1 MKILFV
7 FLGGT
12 IGSTLSG
19 EYISPDSKKSRALIE
34 AYSNKHGIDFE
45 YDVIEPLSSLSE
57 NNTGEELKLIL
68 SSVSN
73 TDGYDGIVVA
83 HGTDT
88 LQYTAA
94 ALGFYLGDCKIPA
107 CIISSNY
114 PIEDS
119 RANGLDNLYGAI
131 ELIREGSSRGVFV
144 AYRNA
149 DENIIRIH
157 RATRLLSHDAFS
169 DSLRSAKGKEYGYV
183 TLGGDFYKNA
193 DFCERE
199 DELCAPL
206 IDKLSPSAE
215 KILRISSH
223 VGMTYPDIP
232 KSTEY
237 ILIESYHSGTI
248 NTKAAAA
255 RSFFA
260 KASERGIKVFMSG
273 SCDGDQYLSTS
284 SFAELSVEPIAG
296 VAPIALYMKLWLY
309 SLDRRVDKELLM
321 QSRGGD
327 IC

>member
-19 EYISPDSKKSRALIE
+19 EYISPDCKKSRVLIE

-45 YDVIEPLSSLSE
+45 YDVTEPLSSLSE

-68 SSVSN
+68 SSVS
-73 TDGYDGIVVA
+73 DAEGYDGIVVA

-94 ALGFYLGDCKIPA
+94 ALGFYFGNCKAPV
-107 CIISSNY
+107 CIVSSNY
-114 PIEDS
+114 PIEDD

-131 ELIREGSSRGVFV
+131 ALIREGSSRGVFV

-183 TLGGDFYKNA
+183 TVGGEVHKDV

-199 DELCAPL
+199 DELCAPS
-206 IDKLSPSAE
+206 IDKLLTSSE
-215 KILRISSH
+215 KILRISSY
-223 VGMTYPDIP
+223 VGMSYPDI
-232 KSTEY
+232 SQSVEY

-248 NTKAAAA
+248 NTKDSAA
-255 RSFFA
+255 RSFFV
-260 KASERGIKVFMSG
+260 KAMERGVKVFMSG

-309 SLDRRVDKELLM
+309 SLDRKVDKGLLLK
-321 QSRGGD
+321 SRGGD